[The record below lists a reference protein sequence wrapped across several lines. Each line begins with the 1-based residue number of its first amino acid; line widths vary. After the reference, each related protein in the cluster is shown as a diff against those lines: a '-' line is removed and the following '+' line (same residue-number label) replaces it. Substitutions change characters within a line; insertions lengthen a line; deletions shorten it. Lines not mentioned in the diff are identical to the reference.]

1 MIYRSVNKAK
11 VNEIAKEIALNMKTG
26 SVLLLHGNLGTGK
39 TFFTNKI
46 CKHIKVKE
54 LVNSPSYI
62 LLNEY
67 EGKYRVFHYDLYRL
81 SSPEEAF
88 ELGIIDRINEGITII
103 EWPELIKEY
112 MPKNSLNIYFTHNG
126 KFRDISVLT

>member
-67 EGKYRVFHYDLYRL
+67 EGKYKVFHYDLYRL
-81 SSPEEAF
+81 SSAEEAF
-88 ELGIIDRINEGITII
+88 ELGIIDRITDGITIV
-103 EWPELIKEY
+103 EWPEIICDYLPDTSTKIHF
-112 MPKNSLNIYFTHNG
+112 SHNG
-126 KFRDISVLT
+126 KFRDITIS